1 MTMIPYACATVTLP
15 TLAFLADKWKK
26 RAIPLL
32 LCLGIS
38 LIGFIMLLASTN
50 TPVLLAGC
58 CFVAAG
64 SYPDVVIG
72 ASWQM
77 ASHGGFTK
85 RATAWA
91 VSQAVIQAFSIAA
104 TQVYTT
110 PPRFFKG
117 HGTLLGLNTVGVIA
131 AMLQYWIMK
140 RENFKKEQRAAEYA
154 REGREDPEN
163 EKSLEDLCDR
173 HPQFRYVL

>member
-15 TLAFLADKWKK
+15 TFAILADKWEK

-50 TPVLLAGC
+50 TPVLLVGC

-64 SYPDVVIG
+64 SYPGVVIG

-77 ASHGGFTK
+77 ASHAGFTK

-91 VSQAVIQAFSIAA
+91 VSQVFIQAFSIIA

-117 HGTLLGLNTVGVIA
+117 HGTLLGLNAVGVIA
-131 AMLQYWIMK
+131 AILNYWIMK
-140 RENFKKEQRAAEYA
+140 KENAKKDQRAIEYA
-154 REGREDPEN
+154 REGREDPDN
-163 EKSLEDLCDR
+163 EKSFEELCDR